1 MKRYRPTFTFW
12 ILVISAFVTGACSL
26 AGGGAPEDES
36 PPVVQIAAGIGSA
49 PYREGVFVNL
59 QAAIS
64 NASGVISRVE
74 FMIDDLTIGE
84 IDDPNPD
91 GLLQFVVTEQWQA
104 EGAGARL
111 LRVNAVRDDGAS
123 GEASMMLNVVAA
135 DSAPDDAGQAP
146 TTASTSAPATT
157 SPPITAPPTIAPP
170 TTAPPTAAPPTASTG
185 GGTPEAVF
193 NRLQNVRSGPGLNFS
208 RVGTFSSGDRTPILA
223 VNTNGEWFR
232 VRFGSGDAWVF
243 APYVDVVGNISNLPR
258 EAGPPTPV
266 PQPTA
271 IPTAPPPTVAPD
283 PQLPNL
289 TVTDIGIFVPSDGSS
304 QPRCGVP
311 FVARV
316 TVRNTSDVPTSTG
329 LTLIQNVHVAS
340 GTVNGSSGLSLIP
353 VDIGPQGSHTVEYTF
368 TIDTFVNE
376 EQRVDFIADANNEVA
391 ESNENDNRNGI
402 TYILQSGDC

>member
-1 MKRYRPTFTFW
+1 MKRYGLTFL
-12 ILVISAFVTGACSL
+12 ILAISAILTGGCSL
-26 AGGGAPEDES
+26 AGGGTPDEQS
-36 PPVVQIAAGIGSA
+36 LPVVRIADGIGSA
-49 PYREGVFVNL
+49 PYREGVFINL

-64 NASGVISRVE
+64 NADGAISRVE
-74 FMIDDLTIGE
+74 FTIDDRTISQ
-84 IDDPNPD
+84 IDAPNPE
-91 GLLQFVVTEQWQA
+91 GLVQFVVTEQWQA
-104 EGAGARL
+104 DGTGARL
-111 LRVNAVRDDGAS
+111 LRVSAVRDDGVS
-123 GEASMMLNVVAA
+123 GEASVMLNVVAA
-135 DSAPDDAGQAP
+135 DSAPSDTGQP
-146 TTASTSAPATT
+146 TTVSTSAPAIPATI
-157 SPPITAPPTIAPP
+157 SPPVTLPPP
-170 TTAPPTAAPPTASTG
+170 TTAPASPAPPTASTG

-223 VNTNGEWFR
+223 VNPGGDWFK
-232 VRFGSGDAWVF
+232 VRFGSGEAWVF
-243 APYVDVVGNISNLPR
+243 APYVDVTGNISNLPR
-258 EAGPPTPV
+258 ESGPPTPV

-353 VDIGPQGSHTVEYTF
+353 VDIGAQGSHTVEYTF

-376 EQRVDFIADANNEVA
+376 EQRVEFIADANNEVA

-402 TYILQSGDC
+402 TYVLQSGEC